1 MGTAPSRPSRQARP
15 ARPPQRGG
23 LCGFETTVPFVSSL
37 REAENEKWLS
47 CFSGDFCQIRPCV
60 ARTGLCPGGAG
71 RSPPGMET
79 GHTGLSGGNQGACV
93 VLWDGWLRRVP
104 PVPEGTQGTQN
115 SARGGVGGICVT
127 CWEIHRDARGESVGH
142 FSSRVTQNAGELD
155 LQHTKYR
162 ILFTVTCPPCTLL
175 MGPEQERRSQQ
186 RGSQPAPN
194 FQRHLRH
201 WW

>member
-1 MGTAPSRPSRQARP
+1 MGGQKLAYS
-15 ARPPQRGG
+15 
-23 LCGFETTVPFVSSL
+23 PFVL
-37 REAENEKWLS
+37 AVVFRAGL
-47 CFSGDFCQIRPCV
+47 FSFFSAKLGPVWPKPAPDR
-60 ARTGLCPGGAG
+60 AGAG

>member
-1 MGTAPSRPSRQARP
+1 MKMVFLLP
-15 ARPPQRGG
+15 
-23 LCGFETTVPFVSSL
+23 
-37 REAENEKWLS
+37 
-47 CFSGDFCQIRPCV
+47 CFSGDFYQTCPCV
-60 ARTGLCPGGAG
+60 AQTGLCPGGAG